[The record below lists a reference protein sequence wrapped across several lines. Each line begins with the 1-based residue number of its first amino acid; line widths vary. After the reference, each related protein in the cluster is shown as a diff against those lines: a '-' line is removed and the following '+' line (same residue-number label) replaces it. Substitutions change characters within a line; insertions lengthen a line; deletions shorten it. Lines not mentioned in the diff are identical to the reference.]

1 MKNAFK
7 SIGLQILLIS
17 FGILL
22 GNGILALFGGWSFS
36 TYFPFAVIITAVFT
50 ALPTLLFYIKKG
62 PYILK
67 IIIHFIIL
75 LGVVM
80 LASYGF
86 DWAREFKDF
95 LPVLLVFVPIY
106 IAVWVISYI
115 IFKKDE
121 KQINTALINNIDED

>member
-1 MKNAFK
+1 
-7 SIGLQILLIS
+7 
-17 FGILL
+17 
-22 GNGILALFGGWSFS
+22 
-36 TYFPFAVIITAVFT
+36 
-50 ALPTLLFYIKKG
+50 
-62 PYILK
+62 
-67 IIIHFIIL
+67 
-75 LGVVM
+75 M